1 MVQFLWWFGF
11 TLSAI
16 WLQKFFPGVDFLVP
30 GLLICLQ
37 EKKYGLAG
45 WMGFVWMLLQEGA
58 GGLSFGPGLLW
69 YGGLVGFYL
78 IFQIFFEPE
87 NIFFVIILSAFL
99 GMWHFTV
106 ANIMALLQDVIPAQ
120 WTLLRESAAMFILF
134 PVAWRLT
141 HGLYRRWVP
150 RDPT

>member
-1 MVQFLWWFGF
+1 VVARVHSFSYLA
-11 TLSAI
+11 SEI
-16 WLQKFFPGVDFLVP
+16 FPGCGFFGPWPVDLP
-30 GLLICLQ
+30 AG
-37 EKKYGLAG
+37 KKIWIGRV
-45 WMGFVWMLLQEGA
+45 MGFVWLLLQEG
-58 GGLSFGPGLLW
+58 GGSFSFGPSLLW

-87 NIFFVIILSAFL
+87 NIFFVVILSAFL
-99 GMWHFTV
+99 GMWHFAV
-106 ANIMALLQDVIPAQ
+106 ANIMALLQDVVLSQ

-141 HGLYRRWVP
+141 HGLYRKWVP